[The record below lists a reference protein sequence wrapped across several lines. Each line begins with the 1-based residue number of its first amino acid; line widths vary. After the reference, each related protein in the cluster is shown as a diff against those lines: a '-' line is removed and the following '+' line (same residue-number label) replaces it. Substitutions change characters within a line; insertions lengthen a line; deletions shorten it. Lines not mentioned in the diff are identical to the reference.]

1 MIVRPELPA
10 DWTASIEV
18 ERSAFGRPLEASIVE
33 AVRDEP
39 GSFALVA
46 DDDGV
51 VIGHVQMSRAWVGT
65 DEVLAL
71 GPIGVAPDRQGVGT
85 GAALVAAALEEALGR
100 DEVAVVLLGSPA
112 YYGRHGFQPAATLG
126 LANPFAG
133 AHEEGFVIE
142 EADFQVAVLD
152 DERAAKLAGE
162 VRWHPAFG

>member
-1 MIVRPELPA
+1 VIVRPERPE
-10 DWTASIEV
+10 DRTASIQV
-18 ERSAFGRPLEASIVE
+18 EREAFGQPLEANIVE

-46 DDDGV
+46 EDGGA

-71 GPIGVAPDRQGVGT
+71 GPIAVTPDRQGVGI
-85 GAALVAAALEEALGR
+85 GAALVAAALEASRR
-100 DEVAVVLLGSPA
+100 DEAAVILLGSPD
-112 YYGRHGFQPAATLG
+112 YYGPLGFQPAAALG

-133 AHEEGFVIE
+133 AHEEGVVIE
-142 EADFQVAVLD
+142 ERDFQVAVLD
-152 DERAAKLAGE
+152 PQRAARLTGE

>member
-1 MIVRPELPA
+1 VIIRPELPE
-10 DWTASIEV
+10 DRPASIEI

-46 DDDGV
+46 EEADV
-51 VIGHVQMSRAWVGT
+51 VIGHVQMCRAWVGT

-71 GPIGVAPDRQGVGT
+71 GPIGVAPDRQGAGT
-85 GAALVAAALEEALGR
+85 GAALVVAALEEARRR
-100 DEVAVVLLGSPA
+100 DEAAVVLLGSPA
-112 YYGRHGFQPAATLG
+112 YYGRLGFQAASALG

-133 AHEEGFVIE
+133 AHEEGFEIE
-142 EADFQVAVLD
+142 EEDFQVAVLD
-152 DERAAKLAGE
+152 DERTAKLAGE

>member
-1 MIVRPELPA
+1 MIVRPELPEERPV
-10 DWTASIEV
+10 SIEV
-18 ERSAFGRPLEASIVE
+18 ERSAFGQPLEASIVE
-33 AVRDEP
+33 AVRDAP

-71 GPIGVAPDRQGVGT
+71 GPIAVSPERQGAGT
-85 GAALVAAALEEALGR
+85 GAALVAAALEEARRR
-100 DEVAVVLLGSPA
+100 DEAVVILLGSPD
-112 YYGRHGFQPAATLG
+112 YYGRLGFRPATTLG

-133 AHEEGFVIE
+133 AHEDGFVIE
-142 EADFQVAVLD
+142 EHDFQVAVLD
-152 DERAAKLAGE
+152 AERAAKLAGE